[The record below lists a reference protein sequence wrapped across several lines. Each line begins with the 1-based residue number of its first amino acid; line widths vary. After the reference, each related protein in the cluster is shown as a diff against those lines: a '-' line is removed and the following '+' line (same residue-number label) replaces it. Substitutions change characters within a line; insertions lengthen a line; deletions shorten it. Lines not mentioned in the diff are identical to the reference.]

1 MNSQA
6 FAPILLFV
14 YNRLFHTQRL
24 IESLRGNIEASK
36 SDLFIYAD
44 APANGERNQSVQDV
58 RNYIHSLNGFRQIN
72 IIERTQHFGLANN
85 VIDAVSSVLT
95 YFDRVIVLEDDLIV
109 SPYFLQFMNDA
120 LETYKNEPK
129 VGHIQACEY
138 TQNPKLPE
146 TFLIKFPG
154 SWGWGTWSRAWKYF
168 NPNGAELLKKIQ
180 DRHLSYAF
188 DFNGSYKYTRMLRRQ
203 IEGKNDSWAI
213 RWNASLF
220 LSDILSLNAGR
231 SLVQNKGFDGTG
243 TNCGAGGDFSSQLY
257 TKPLP
262 VIKIDPITENNEAR
276 EYMRQYYHSN
286 YSFWAR
292 VKRRIK
298 RTLKGDWRA

>member
-1 MNSQA
+1 MIENT
-6 FAPILLFV
+6 FAPIILFV
-14 YNRLFHTQRL
+14 YNRPVHTQRL
-24 IESLRGNIEASK
+24 IESLKTNKEAAQSH
-36 SDLFIYAD
+36 LHIYAD
-44 APANGERNQSVQDV
+44 ISPDGMPTPAIKEV
-58 RNYIHSLNGFRQIN
+58 RKYIHNITGFKNID

-95 YFDRVIVLEDDLIV
+95 HFDRVIVLEDDLIV

-120 LETYKNEPK
+120 LETYKNELK